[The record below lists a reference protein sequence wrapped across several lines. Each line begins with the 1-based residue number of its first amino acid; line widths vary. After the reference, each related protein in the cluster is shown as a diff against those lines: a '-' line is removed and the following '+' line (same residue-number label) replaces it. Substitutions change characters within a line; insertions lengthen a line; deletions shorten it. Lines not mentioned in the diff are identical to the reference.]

1 MNRRPPKDGV
11 IREKTVNTLLV
22 DGNALF
28 KASINGAKNLFNREG
43 RHIGGV
49 YQFLTTLRMV
59 LNNDIYHKVYVFWDG
74 QFSGKLRYEIYEPY
88 KSSRGKDFING
99 THPTDPSEVYQKKQV
114 WNYLND
120 MYIRQIRD
128 EIVEGDDYIA
138 YYCNTKK
145 PNEKITI
152 VTNDRDMAQLISN
165 DIRIYFTDLKNYVG
179 LSNFSEYFC
188 YNQKNSALMKT
199 ITGDA
204 SDDIVGIS
212 GVGMKTVVK
221 LFPCV
226 AEREVKLTEILEL
239 ARLESEN
246 RASKKL
252 KPLKALEN
260 ILNSTTTGV
269 QGKRIYEI
277 NDKLVNLKKPMMT
290 DTSIKNLRKL
300 TEGTLNGSGRDLKNV
315 MVMMERDGMKEA
327 IGEHRYP
334 EYLLPFKKLIDREK

>member
-1 MNRRPPKDGV
+1 MNRRPPKNGV
-11 IREKTVNTLLV
+11 IRQKTVNTLLV

-28 KASINGAKNLFNREG
+28 KASFNGAKDLYNREG

-59 LNNDIYHKVYVFWDG
+59 LNNDLYHQVYVFWDG
-74 QFSGKLRYEIYEPY
+74 TFSGKLRYEIYEPY

-114 WNYLND
+114 WNYLNE

-145 PNEKITI
+145 TNEKITI

-165 DIRIYFTDLKNYVG
+165 DIQIYFTDLKKIVG

-226 AEREVKLTEILEL
+226 VEREVKLNEILEL
-239 ARLESEN
+239 ARLESDN
-246 RASKKL
+246 RASKKM

-260 ILNSTTTGV
+260 ILNSVTTGV

-290 DTSIKNLRKL
+290 ETSIKNLRKL
-300 TEGTLNGSGRDLKNV
+300 MDGTLNGSGRDLKNV
-315 MVMMERDGMKEA
+315 LMMMEKDGMKEA

-334 EYLLPFKKLIDREK
+334 EYLMPFKKLINREK